1 MGAVI
6 RTFCNGLSITQYVEI
21 CFNAL
26 NSESEAISLKCYIR
40 NDIAHLINMICRW
53 KCFQASGQ
61 KLLKEFFVRCV
72 RLLIQARSLH
82 NFTQILAHIL
92 TIAYSQ
98 TENTAEHSLNFV
110 FQLLEGKIFNE
121 ESLETNFTLFNTYN
135 DILEEE
141 EVEELNEIDTTNSNF
156 QLLLFNINDNSMRA
170 ASEKQKRTM
179 SKINAYCLPEFGK
192 KLIKLCST
200 FPIWSNVMVDVFFC
214 PNITASS
221 APVESDFNNLKN
233 RILKNESKP
242 MKVDRFDIINKYYLK
257 V

>member
-1 MGAVI
+1 
-6 RTFCNGLSITQYVEI
+6 
-21 CFNAL
+21 
-26 NSESEAISLKCYIR
+26 
-40 NDIAHLINMICRW
+40 MICRW

-135 DILEEE
+135 DILEEK
-141 EVEELNEIDTTNSNF
+141 EVEELNVIDTTNSNF

-179 SKINAYCLPEFGK
+179 SKINTYCLPEFGK

-242 MKVDRFDIINKYYLK
+242 MKIDRFDIINKYYLK